1 MWSVVVSIAT
11 HPIVRKAATAAFA
24 VVVAELAGSKKQPLP
39 PKRR

>member
-11 HPIVRKAATAAFA
+11 HPIVRRAATAAFA
-24 VVVAELAGSKKQPLP
+24 VVVAELAGSKKSLP